1 MNKLVILIPERDR
14 NEHKDIISSYLPTF
28 LEKQKIDYI
37 IVFIHQTNDNLFNR
51 AALFNIGYKYLIKY
65 NIPFDYMCFHDID
78 LLPQT
83 PECDY
88 TYDET
93 PKQLVSIKD
102 GIKIDKDY
110 FGGVTI
116 LTRKNFEK
124 INGFSNQFE
133 GWGGEDNDLKNRLYN
148 YDINTIIKDGVYN
161 SLPHTIND
169 FTKNPYYNNS
179 MSFTKLGTE
188 DGLNNMDEILI
199 DSEFNYDNSN
209 FEYKILNIENNKNF
223 IHIKTDFMS
232 RYKNK
237 NIKLA
242 LCLYGFPKCYEDGY
256 KDIKN
261 YILDKYPNTDVYIH
275 VWIKNNSKIPIP
287 PWNFNNKEHMIN
299 ETVASSLINMYNPK
313 KLIIEDPDK
322 FNYNLDDETRKK
334 FDEIYKTLI
343 PVKKNHMNYCLK
355 HNPSMFYSMTEST
368 NMINFN
374 NNYNFVIRTRFDIK
388 LLSYKLPDIHILLPN
403 YLHIATQFDKDK
415 KSCCDEFMICDG
427 KIAKDFFDIFT
438 HINEYYKKG
447 IWSPQDILMEYII
460 DKKIPILRSFRY
472 YFNPNIIDKYN

>member
-37 IVFIHQTNDNLFNR
+37 IVFIHQNNNNLFNR
-51 AALFNIGYKYLIKY
+51 AALFNIGYKYLVKN
-65 NIPFDYMCFHDID
+65 NINFDYICFHDID

-83 PECDY
+83 SDCDY

-93 PKQLVSIKD
+93 PKQLVSMT
-102 GIKIDKDY
+102 DKVKNDNEY
-110 FGGVTI
+110 LGGVVI
-116 LTRKNFEK
+116 MTRKIFKK
-124 INGFSNQFE
+124 INGYSNQFE
-133 GWGGEDNDLKNRLYN
+133 GWGGEDNDLKNRL
-148 YDINTIIKDGVYN
+148 INNNITWSMKDGIYKT
-161 SLPHTIND
+161 LPHTIND
-169 FTKNPYYNNS
+169 FTTNPYYNNS

-188 DGLNNMDEILI
+188 DGLINMDEISI
-199 DSEFNYDNSN
+199 ESEFNYNNSN
-209 FEYKILNIENNKNF
+209 FEYKILNVENDKNF
-223 IHIKTDFMS
+223 LHIKTDFMS

-242 LCLYGFPKCYEDGY
+242 LCLYGFPKCHKDSYN
-256 KDIKN
+256 DIKI
-261 YILDKYPNTDVYIH
+261 YILDKYPNTDIYIH
-275 VWIKNNSKIPIP
+275 VWIKNNSEIPIP
-287 PWNFNNKEHMIN
+287 PWNFNKKKHIMEDSI
-299 ETVASSLINMYNPK
+299 TSSLLKLYDPK
-313 KLIIEDPDK
+313 KIIIEDPDN
-322 FNYNLDDETRKK
+322 FNYILCDKTRKN

-355 HNPSMFYSMTEST
+355 HNPLMFYSMTEST
-368 NMINFN
+368 NMVDYDK
-374 NNYNFVIRTRFDIK
+374 NYNFIIRTRFDIK

-403 YLHIATQFDKDK
+403 YLHIAAEFDKDK

-427 KIAKDFFDIFT
+427 KIAKDFFDIFP

-447 IWSPQDILMEYII
+447 AWAPQDILMEYII